1 MDKQLEDLVKKG
13 TTTIGIVCKDGI
25 VMAAD
30 RRASAAGRIVL
41 DRNIEKVFPITD
53 NIAITTAGLVSDIQL
68 ITKIIK
74 AELNLKKMR
83 TGKEPVVKEVASL
96 LGVIVYNNIRKFST
110 IPGIVGFILGGTDN
124 EGFHLYNIGVDG
136 SVMSYDDY
144 TADGSGM
151 VFAFGV
157 LDTLYKKDMS
167 VADGVKLAIRA
178 VNAAIQRDTASGDG
192 IDVYTITKAGAK
204 KVFAHKIDAT
214 ISV

>member
-1 MDKQLEDLVKKG
+1 MTQIEDMVKKG

-30 RRASAAGRIVL
+30 KRASAGGRMVL
-41 DRNIEKVFPITD
+41 DRNVEKVFPITD
-53 NIAITTAGLVSDIQL
+53 NIAMTIAGLVSDAQL

-83 TGKEPVVKEVASL
+83 TGKEPLVKEVASL
-96 LGVIVYNNIRKFST
+96 LGVIVYNNIRKFSA
-110 IPGIVGFILGGTDN
+110 IPGIVGLILGGTDK

-136 SVMSYDDY
+136 SVMSYEDY

-151 VFAFGV
+151 IFALGV
-157 LDTLYKKDMS
+157 LDTLYKKDLPTG
-167 VADGVKLAIRA
+167 DGVKLAIRA
-178 VNAAIQRDTASGDG
+178 INAALQRDTATGDG

-204 KVFAHKIDAT
+204 KVFAQKIDYT
-214 ISV
+214 INV